1 MNSFKELEAWKSCR
15 QLRVEI
21 WVLVKKFPFEEKYRL
36 TDQLIR
42 SSRSATSQIAE
53 GFGRFHYLENVHFC
67 RISRGSLN
75 EILDHLSVALDSA
88 YISIEEHDKFEVQ
101 TITCIRI
108 LNGYIRYLL
117 RAKEGDTIQ

>member
-21 WVLVKKFPFEEKYRL
+21 WLLVKTFPFEEKYRL

-88 YISIEEHDKFEVQ
+88 YISIEEHDKFEIQ

-117 RAKEGDTIQ
+117 RAKDGDTIQ

>member
-1 MNSFKELEAWKSCR
+1 MNTFKELEAWKSCR
-15 QLRVEI
+15 ILRIDI
-21 WVLVKKFPFEEKYRL
+21 WSLVKKLPTEEKYRL

-42 SSRSATSQIAE
+42 SSRSATNQIAE

-75 EILDHLSVALDSA
+75 EIIDHISVALDSG
-88 YISIEEHDKFEVQ
+88 YITIEEHDKLENQAVNS
-101 TITCIRI
+101 IRI

-117 RAKEGDTIQ
+117 KAKNGT